1 MDAFYQHERVYYVFA
16 KSEHKVFAKSEHGG
30 AERTPVCRTRCHGLS
45 MTARSPA
52 GKVSKV
58 RHLLGWEPRVPL
70 EEGLRFTLDYF
81 RPT

>member
-1 MDAFYQHERVYYVFA
+1 VDAFYQHERVYYVFA
-16 KSEHKVFAKSEHGG
+16 KSEHKCSQNPSTA
-30 AERTPVCRTRCHGLS
+30 AQRRTPVCRTRCHGLS

-70 EEGLRFTLDYF
+70 EEGLRFTLDYS